1 MAALG
6 RWFHHGSRPLS
17 DVAQIYLGLLI
28 DKLESDPS
36 LLDETIRAGARVVA
50 SVSAT
55 LPPGHPVRGVA
66 MAKLGKLM
74 AMEEYIP
81 DGKEPSEPTPSQLD
95 PNANLV
101 WQAGDDDEVIGGFDR
116 LRMAHNTL
124 EQARKELRVG
134 FGGVNDGGV
143 VGKEVIMLEKRI
155 KLELDAWRK
164 AGGGRRPGRR
174 IGS

>member
-1 MAALG
+1 MPALTT
-6 RWFHHGSRPLS
+6 WFHHGSHPLS
-17 DVAQIYLGLLI
+17 DIAQIHLDLLI
-28 DKLESDPS
+28 AKLDSDPS
-36 LLDETIRAGARVVA
+36 LLDEAIRAGARVVA

-66 MAKLGKLM
+66 LAKLGKLM

-81 DGKEPSEPTPSQLD
+81 AGKKPSEPTPSQLD

-101 WQAGDDDEVIGGFDR
+101 WQAGEQDEILGGFSR
-116 LRMAHNTL
+116 LRMAHHTL

-143 VGKEVIMLEKRI
+143 VGKEVIELEQRI

-164 AGGGRRPGRR
+164 AGGGRRPGRSV
-174 IGS
+174 GS